1 MKQHRIPVKAEV
13 EPDPIFEFEEGL
25 RIDEHALDQ
34 ELVRQPDL
42 FYRVA
47 KYLVLVSSRRDAKKQ
62 HVAEVEARVD
72 SELRETAGGR
82 QKKEKKPTET
92 EFKNMIR
99 LDPDMLKASGE
110 LLSLNRK
117 VGELTALK
125 EALQAKGYALK
136 ELVNLYV
143 NNYYHQNS
151 DGTARAALSDRA
163 SDNVRNELKN
173 RRAQYGRT
181 SNERSG

>member
-1 MKQHRIPVKAEV
+1 MKQARIAVKSSRDDV
-13 EPDPIFEFEEGL
+13 EPDPVPEFENAL

-47 KYLVLVSSRRDAKKQ
+47 KYLALVTSRRDAKKQ
-62 HVAEVEARVD
+62 HVAEVEAQVD
-72 SELRETAGGR
+72 QDLRETAA
-82 QKKEKKPTET
+82 KHKEKTTET
-92 EFKNMIR
+92 DIKNMIR
-99 LDPDMLKASGE
+99 LDDSVIKVSTE
-110 LLSLNRK
+110 LLTLNRK
-117 VGELTALK
+117 VGDAAALK

-143 NNYYHQNS
+143 NNYYHQNM

-163 SDNVRNELKN
+163 SNNVRTELKA
-173 RRAQYGRT
+173 RREQLGRK